1 MGIRKSHNLLFVFLI
16 SILII
21 GVPFTGLSQC
31 VPDTIN
37 CKDIGDPG
45 EICPDSLPAGM
56 EGVFYDEVITIIT
69 PNSASIEGL
78 SLEIVK
84 LRLDTII
91 NLPDGIVFSSEHREF
106 FPDSAYCVS
115 LSGTPTTPGT
125 YYLGI
130 TVTPTIKLG
139 QLVVEWDAMTDDTS
153 VYIVV
158 EPPSAAGLI
167 KDNGF
172 SLIASYPNPFQ
183 VSTRVGYNLN
193 TPDEIELVV
202 FNMVGRRIYHE
213 KMLGSTGKNYFK
225 FSGEDLPSGMYL
237 YTVVRGK
244 KILNGKLV
252 KSR

>member
-1 MGIRKSHNLLFVFLI
+1 MQRSKSRIFLFVFIFFLF
-16 SILII
+16 II
-21 GVPFTGLSQC
+21 GVPFSAISQC

-37 CKDIGDPG
+37 CKDIGNPG
-45 EICPDSLPAGM
+45 EICPDSLPAAM
-56 EGVFYDEVITIIT
+56 KDVPYDEIITIIA
-69 PNSASIEGL
+69 PSSAAIEGI
-78 SLEIVK
+78 SVEIVK

-91 NLPDGIVFSSEHREF
+91 NLPPGIIFSSEHTEF

-115 LSGTPTTPGT
+115 LSGTPTDSGT

-130 TVTPTIKLG
+130 TVTPFVKLLG
-139 QLVVEWDAMTDDTS
+139 STVELPAMTDDTS
-153 VYIVV
+153 VYIRV
-158 EPPSAAGLI
+158 EHPSAASLI
-167 KDNGF
+167 EDKGF

-213 KMLGSTGKNYFK
+213 RMLGSTGKNYFK
-225 FSGEDLPSGMYL
+225 FSGEDLPSGIYL

-244 KILNGKLV
+244 KVLNGKLV